1 MHTAWT
7 ATVRRCF
14 ANPGSHDPVWTRRR
28 TITTRW
34 PINTREEVLAKR
46 RMHLHEDFQLA
57 KHDDLQRATGGDFR
71 LALDSP
77 ASGTRLQSLGY
88 AEQNCVGSAS

>member
-7 ATVRRCF
+7 VTVRRCF
-14 ANPGSHDPVWTRRR
+14 ANPGSHDPLWTRRR

-71 LALDSP
+71 AHS
-77 ASGTRLQSLGY
+77 QIW
-88 AEQNCVGSAS
+88 